1 MGQSRVCL
9 ILIAVNVISPLR
21 RAVSLLSGFAAIG
34 LILWLDRVTPNEY
47 SFEIFY
53 VIPVLVVTLAAGRVP
68 GVLVGV
74 IGGVAWTLD
83 TIQEDGFTVP
93 SIAWNMA
100 TRALIFVGV
109 VILVDLYR
117 KRGLRLSEVDRQR
130 EDSLAL
136 IAHKLRATAGRIGS
150 VTGAIAARRE
160 TDGIVNEA
168 RIALD
173 HQARE
178 LQRMAEDVLDVGVLE
193 AKRFR
198 LNLSEVE
205 LTELVTDVAREIGRG
220 QVQLVLQAE
229 PVVVEADADRVRL
242 MVTHLIGNAVKYS
255 PAGAPILVTVAGGHA
270 EARIV
275 VTDHGVGFARSDIT
289 VLFQKYGQAQT
300 AKTAGAQ
307 GVGLG
312 LYVTRLLA
320 EAHGGRVNAES
331 VGPGQ
336 GSTFELSLPV
346 RQPHWDRGVAR

>member
-1 MGQSRVCL
+1 MGRTRVCVILLDMNAISRV
-9 ILIAVNVISPLR
+9 R
-21 RAVSLLSGFAAIG
+21 RAVWSLGGVAAIG

-53 VIPVLVVTLAAGRVP
+53 VIPLLAVTLAAGRAA
-68 GVLVGV
+68 GVLVAA
-74 IGGVAWTLD
+74 IGAIAWTLD

-93 SIAWNMA
+93 ALASNIG
-100 TRALIFVGV
+100 TRAVIFIGLA
-109 VILVDLYR
+109 ILVDLYR
-117 KRGLRLSEVDRQR
+117 RRGTRLAEVDRHR
-130 EDSLAL
+130 EDSFAL
-136 IAHKLRATAGRIGS
+136 VAHKLRQTATRITS
-150 VTGAIAARRE
+150 VTGAIASRNV
-160 TDGIVNEA
+160 DGIVTEA

-178 LQRMAEDVLDVGVLE
+178 LQRMAEDVLDVNVLE

-198 LNLSEVE
+198 LNLSEVD

-229 PVVVEADADRVRL
+229 PVVVEADADRLRL

-255 PAGAPILVTVAGGHA
+255 PAGSPILVTVASGHA

-275 VTDHGVGFARSDIT
+275 VEDHGVGFGRSDLT

-300 AKTAGAQ
+300 AKTTGAQ

-312 LYVTRLLA
+312 LYVTRLIA
-320 EAHGGRVNAES
+320 EAHGGHVSAES

-336 GSTFELSLPV
+336 GSTFQLSLPV
-346 RQPHWDRGVAR
+346 RQPHWDRGAAS